1 MKPKDAN
8 DFEAVENAADFV
20 EYLYLLSE
28 EYAEEAEKYPNPILA
43 SGNWAQRDIGYFLDA
58 WARWLEAM
66 GVEGRPHYP
75 KEQLE
80 PSWQSFARQLDAAR
94 GYE

>member
-1 MKPKDAN
+1 MA
-8 DFEAVENAADFV
+8 
-20 EYLYLLSE
+20 
-28 EYAEEAEKYPNPILA
+28 
-43 SGNWAQRDIGYFLDA
+43 
-58 WARWLEAM
+58 
-66 GVEGRPHYP
+66 VEGRPHYP